1 MSPPS
6 ETHNKRNQSLAAITV
21 TVVCYVTLVLQLY
34 LSPSYWKQDYHTS
47 ALWGGDWLQELI
59 KEHPDRIY
67 TELGVRLHVFY
78 ALLLELRILGMEDS
92 KTIRLEESLAIFLY
106 TCVTGLTIDHESSL

>member
-1 MSPPS
+1 MLCDTGSAALFES
-6 ETHNKRNQSLAAITV
+6 KLLETGLSYF
-21 TVVCYVTLVLQLY
+21 CTL
-34 LSPSYWKQDYHTS
+34 
-47 ALWGGDWLQELI
+47 GGDWLQELI

-78 ALLLELRILGMEDS
+78 AFLLELRILGMEDS